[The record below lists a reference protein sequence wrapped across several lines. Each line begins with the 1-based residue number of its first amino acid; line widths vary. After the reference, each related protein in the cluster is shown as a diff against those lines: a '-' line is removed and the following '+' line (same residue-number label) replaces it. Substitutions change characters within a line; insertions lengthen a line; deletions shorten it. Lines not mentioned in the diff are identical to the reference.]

1 MLGSLSSGP
10 LMVSLGQR
18 VTILISLPVAFL
30 SWLALGLSPSVPL
43 VIAARF
49 AIGTMNGIMADCCIS
64 YIVEY
69 SHVHVRGKLGA
80 AIDIS
85 RQFGYLLV
93 YTVGS
98 SGLIWRH
105 VAFICGCL
113 ATIIPF
119 VGLMCLPNAPR
130 WLATRKRLEESKK
143 ALKFFR
149 GNKYDVDQEMK
160 EIEEQVAQ
168 VSGSGSI
175 RGQLRQLLNKAI
187 GLRVLLVA
195 FIMLVIPF
203 NGNLIV
209 VGYSVVIFQS
219 ANTGLDEYMC
229 TIIMG
234 IVRVVGALSFIL
246 IGDRLP
252 RRKLFFTCF
261 ITSSL
266 SLTVLGIYFYFYHRG
281 YDVSNV
287 SWLPLASLI
296 MFMYTTALVGPVLSM
311 FRSELLPNSIRAIG
325 VGISVVA
332 LCTGGF
338 IVTQTFP
345 SVIRLLGDDVAY
357 WFYAGCGILIVIIA
371 ALTIPETKGR
381 SLEEINAK
389 VVRDSLKKKDEK

>member
-1 MLGSLSSGP
+1 MAMGLAP
-10 LMVSLGQR
+10 
-18 VTILISLPVAFL
+18 TI
-30 SWLALGLSPSVPL
+30 PL

-69 SHVHVRGKLGA
+69 AHTDVRGRLGA

-105 VAFICGCL
+105 TAFICGCI

-119 VGLMCLPNAPR
+119 VGLLALPSSPR
-130 WLATRKRLEESKK
+130 WLATRGRMEESKK

-149 GNKYDVDQEMK
+149 GPKYDIDHELTEIKDQL
-160 EIEEQVAQ
+160 AQ
-168 VSGSGSI
+168 VKGSGSI
-175 RGQLRQLLNKAI
+175 MGQIKQLFNKSV
-187 GLRVLLVA
+187 GMRVLLVA
-195 FIMLVIPF
+195 LIMLAIPF

-229 TIIMG
+229 TIVMG
-234 IVRVVGALSFIL
+234 LVRVVGALSFIL
-246 IGDRLP
+246 IGEKMK
-252 RRKLFFTCF
+252 RRTLFFTCF
-261 ITSSL
+261 ILSAI
-266 SLTVLGIYFYFYHRG
+266 SLTVLGFYFYFYHLG
-281 YDVSNV
+281 YDVSVV

-296 MFMYTTALVGPVLSM
+296 VFMFTTALVGPVLSM
-311 FRSELLPNSIRAIG
+311 FRSELLPNSVRAIG
-325 VGISVVA
+325 VGISVVT
-332 LCTGGF
+332 LCAGGF

-345 SVIRLLGDDVAY
+345 AVIRLLGDHGAY
-357 WFYAGCGILIVIIA
+357 WFYAACGIMVVIIA
-371 ALTIPETKGR
+371 AVTVPETKGKT
-381 SLEEINAK
+381 LEEINEK
-389 VVRDSLKKKDEK
+389 VIRDSLKKKEKDNNNS